1 MTTCIRSSWRAAAL
15 MAACSIANAQQSRED
30 IASSGDYVVDGGTQL
45 LGPGNFVTA
54 LDVNPAWV
62 TNATLSGPAA
72 GAAALPNFGV
82 IQPRRGSSLVTLST
96 GIVGGQAEPGAD
108 FAPTG
113 VLGDEVLLTLQFDP
127 PEGATKL
134 HFDFLFLSSEYPD
147 FVLAGFNDTFTAR
160 VFQGSVS
167 QTIALANV
175 DSSFFI
181 PVSSPRAGGTGYN
194 LYTEDPSGVDTTFG
208 VGLPDAGVTVW
219 QSVDVDVPFEGPFF
233 LQFRIADVGDG
244 ILDSAVVLDNLVLTA
259 MELLDPAELVLS
271 NGSIE
276 TDPNQLAT
284 RGTKASAIAA
294 DGVSRM
300 LVRATLP
307 SAGAAVFSLEEG
319 ANGNG
324 GFALP
329 GSDAFA
335 ASVSTSTVEV
345 NGRHVA
351 FAVYRAPENFDSGGS
366 SGVGRR
372 DLTVKLDF
380 NGSQDSFES
389 QRGFSLTRPPV
400 LLVHGLWSNAGT
412 WTFPLATDPRY
423 FVFAGDYQATND
435 RPFAT
440 NLLRPRQFIRNI
452 RALLQNNKEIAVQV
466 DYAGHSM
473 GGILGR
479 NHINSQFYRTREN
492 YFEGDV
498 NRFVTL
504 NTPHLGSPLGNL
516 SVAIMSV
523 PVLGDLFTS
532 AVSAIIGDPSAGA
545 VADLSVGGPAILS
558 IGATNIPGH
567 AMVGTGGSDVLMAV
581 PGWIGAFYRVVKF
594 FAPLGDVFQ
603 GLQHDGIVGRLS
615 QEGGITSS
623 AQSIFG
629 GLGSIHTSATRDGNY
644 STRLNQLLALD
655 PSDSQFA
662 SFPAAASA
670 FNGPILP
677 SGLSGHMGLL
687 GPISISSPANGANV
701 VSGSSVTFAI
711 NDPTGT
717 LTRAAIVGPGIF
729 EVDEDA
735 PFSINAVIPTEAIGP
750 ITVYAI
756 GATAADEYYTS
767 APLALNVTT
776 PATLQSVRILPQNV
790 VFTNLGETMQVTVLG
805 TYSNGQVRDITRL
818 PGMTY
823 QSSIPSIASVNS
835 SGLVTPLVRGTS
847 TLIARI
853 GLRQDSVSIDVL
865 DGPQFATPFCQCASS
880 APCGNT
886 DAFAGCRNSTGAGA
900 RLDVASGSSS
910 ILQDNMILRV
920 DGLAPNTNG
929 LLFVGFSPNNVPLA
943 DGRLCV
949 SPGPGSFGGYLRF
962 PVRNSGSNG
971 VFFEG
976 PGLVASANARFGANF
991 ITVGTTRY
999 FQAYYRDPQGPC
1011 GSGANMSNGLAVTF
1025 DL

>member
-1 MTTCIRSSWRAAAL
+1 MNKILRTSLRATAL
-15 MAACSIANAQQSRED
+15 LAACTVASAQQTREEIAN
-30 IASSGDYVVDGGTQL
+30 SGAYVVDGGTQQ
-45 LGPGNFVTA
+45 LGPGNFVAA

-62 TNATLSGPAA
+62 TNSTLSGPAA
-72 GAAALPNFGV
+72 GAAVSANFGV

-96 GIVGGQAEPGAD
+96 GVVGGQAEPGAD

-113 VLGDEVLLTLQFDP
+113 VFGDEVLLTLQFDP

-134 HFDFLFLSSEYPD
+134 HFDFLFLSSEFPD

-160 VFQGSVS
+160 VVQGSAS

-194 LYTEDPSGVDTTFG
+194 LYAEEPAGVDSAFG

-219 QSVDVDVPFEGPFF
+219 QSVDVDVPFQGPFA

-244 ILDSAVVLDNLVLTA
+244 ILDSAVVIDNLTLTA

-271 NGSIE
+271 NGSID
-276 TDPNQLAT
+276 TDPTRLAT

-307 SAGAAVFSLEEG
+307 SAGSAVFSLEEG

-324 GFALP
+324 SFALP

-345 NGRHVA
+345 NGQHLA
-351 FAVYRAPENFDSGGS
+351 FAVFRSPENFDDGS
-366 SGVGRR
+366 SAGVGRR
-372 DLTVKLDF
+372 DLTVKLEF
-380 NGSQDSFES
+380 SSTQDNFES

-423 FVFAGDYQATND
+423 FIFTGDYQATND

-452 RALLQNNKEIAVQV
+452 RTLLQNNKEIAVQV

-523 PVLGDLFTS
+523 PVLGDLFIS
-532 AVSAIIGDPSAGA
+532 AVSAVIGDPSNGA
-545 VADLSVGGPAILS
+545 VADLSVGGAAILS
-558 IGATNIPGH
+558 IGATDIPGH
-567 AMVGTGGSDVLMAV
+567 AMVGTGGSDVLTLV

-603 GLQHDGIVGRLS
+603 SLQHDGIVGRLS
-615 QEGGITSS
+615 QEGGIVSS

-644 STRLNQLLALD
+644 STRLAQLLALAPTD
-655 PSDSQFA
+655 PQFA
-662 SFPAAASA
+662 PFPATISA
-670 FNGPILP
+670 LNGPVLP
-677 SGLSGHMGLL
+677 SGLGGSL
-687 GPISISSPANGANV
+687 GVLGALSISSPANGSNV
-701 VSGSSVTFAI
+701 AAGSTVNFVVD
-711 NDPTGT
+711 DPTGT
-717 LTRAAIVGPGIF
+717 LTRAAIVGPGVF
-729 EVDEDA
+729 EVDEA
-735 PFSINAVIPTEAIGP
+735 PPFSISVVIPPDAIGP
-750 ITVYAI
+750 ITLYAL
-756 GATAADEYYTS
+756 GANAADEYFTS
-767 APLALNVTT
+767 PPLTLNVTT
-776 PATLQSVRILPQNV
+776 TATLQSVRIVPQNV
-790 VFTNLGETMQVTVLG
+790 VFTNLGESMQVNVLG

-818 PGMTY
+818 PGLIY
-823 QSSIPSIASVNS
+823 QSSIPSIASVSS
-835 SGLVTPLVRGTS
+835 SGLVTPLARGTS

-853 GLRQDSVSIDVL
+853 GQRQDSVSIDVL
-865 DGPQFATPFCQCASS
+865 DGPQFATPFCQCVSA
-880 APCGNT
+880 APCGND
-886 DAFAGCRNSTGAGA
+886 DAFAGCANSTGAGA
-900 RLDVASGSSS
+900 RLDVDTGSSS
-910 ILQDNMILRV
+910 ILQDNLVLRV
-920 DGLAPNTNG
+920 DGLTPNTNG

-962 PVRNSGSNG
+962 PVRQASAGG

-976 PGLVASANARFGANF
+976 PDLVSSANARFGPNF

-999 FQAYYRDPQGPC
+999 FQVYYRDPQGPC
-1011 GSGANMSNGLAVTF
+1011 GSGANLSNGLAVTF